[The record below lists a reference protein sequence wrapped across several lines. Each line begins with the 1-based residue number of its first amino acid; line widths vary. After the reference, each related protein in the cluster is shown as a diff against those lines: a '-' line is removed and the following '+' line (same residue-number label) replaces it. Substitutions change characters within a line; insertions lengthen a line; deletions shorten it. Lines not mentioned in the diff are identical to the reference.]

1 MNTINPTPAI
11 PFMAFF
17 PLKIDASLF
26 QGSKWISDLAVAKG
40 CLGFARISAESA
52 DR

>member
-1 MNTINPTPAI
+1 MNTITPTPAI

-17 PLKIDASLF
+17 PLTIDASVF
-26 QGSKWISDLAVAKG
+26 RGSKWTSDLAVAKG

-52 DR
+52 DQ

>member
-11 PFMAFF
+11 PFMAFI
-17 PLKIDASLF
+17 PLKIDESLF
-26 QGSKWISDLAVAKG
+26 QASKWVSDLALAKG

-52 DR
+52 NR